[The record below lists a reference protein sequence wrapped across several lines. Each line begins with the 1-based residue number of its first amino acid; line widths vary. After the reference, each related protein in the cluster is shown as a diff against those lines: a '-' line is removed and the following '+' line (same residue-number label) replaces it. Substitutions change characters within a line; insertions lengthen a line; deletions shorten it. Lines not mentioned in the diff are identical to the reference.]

1 MSPNNNRWLSL
12 TILLSA
18 PLLSVID
25 VFIINVAIPSIRKG
39 VHATDAET
47 QLVIAGYLLG
57 YAIFLITGGRAGDLF
72 GRKKIFIAGML
83 SFTLMSCLCGL
94 SMTASFLCGARFFQG
109 VTAALMVPQT
119 ISYIQVLFTGAA
131 ERAKAV
137 GLFGVTLGLA
147 SIIGQSM
154 GGWLSEIHG
163 WIDGWR
169 LIFFINLPIG
179 LLASWA
185 AVRYLAE
192 TPFNKKQKFDYAGV
206 ALLTVALVA
215 LIYPII
221 QGREAGW
228 PLWSITALAGSV
240 FLFRAFFIHQDRK
253 LERGGDPLIHT
264 PLFIYRDFNL
274 ALAAVLFYFMQ
285 FSSYLLTSTVY
296 FQEGLGMRSLT
307 VGQLFVFMGLGFMVC
322 SLLAVRLVTR
332 YGKIVMMCGA
342 AIMITGLVLQALF
355 LQAPSW
361 PVMALLLTI
370 NGCGAGLLA
379 PSLLNAALK
388 SIPLHFAGAAS
399 GVYSTFQQTASALG
413 VSIIGGI
420 FYFFAETQR
429 HEPSLSAIYYGA
441 FRCGII
447 AQIVCLVLVG
457 AAISFMPDWK
467 RADVSQPA
475 VLAE

>member
-1 MSPNNNRWLSL
+1 MALAHH
-12 TILLSA
+12 SA
-18 PLLSVID
+18 FGS
-25 VFIINVAIPSIRKG
+25 FIVRDRCVYHQCGYSFYPEG

-57 YAIFLITGGRAGDLF
+57 YAVFLITGGRAGDLF
-72 GRKKIFIAGML
+72 GRKKMFVAGML
-83 SFTLMSCLCGL
+83 SFTLLSCLCGL
-94 SMTASFLCGARFFQG
+94 STTATMLCVARLFQG
-109 VTAALMVPQT
+109 VTAAFMVPQT
-119 ISYIQVLFTGAA
+119 ISYIQILFPGAA

-163 WIDGWR
+163 WIQGWR

-179 LLASWA
+179 LLASRA
-185 AVRYLAE
+185 AVRHLAE
-192 TPFNKKQKFDYAGV
+192 TPYNKKQQFDYTGV
-206 ALLTVALVA
+206 LLLTVAMVA

-221 QGREAGW
+221 QGRESGW
-228 PLWSITALAGSV
+228 PLWSIAAIAGSV
-240 FLFRAFFIHQDRK
+240 FLFRAFFIHQSRK

-264 PLFIYRDFNL
+264 HLFIYRDFNL
-274 ALAAVLFYFMQ
+274 SLAAVLFYFMAH
-285 FSSYLLTSTVY
+285 SSYLLTSTVY
-296 FQEGLGMRSLT
+296 FQEGLGMRSAT
-307 VGQLFVFMGLGFMVC
+307 AGQLFVFMGTGFMIF

-332 YGKIVMMCGA
+332 YGKIVMLCGI
-342 AIMITGLVLQALF
+342 AIMISCLVLQSMVF
-355 LQAPSW
+355 KAPSW
-361 PVMALLLTI
+361 SVMALSLTLY
-370 NGCGAGLLA
+370 GCGSGLVM
-379 PSLLNAALK
+379 PSLLNTALK

-429 HEPSLSAIYYGA
+429 DEPSLAGIYYGA
-441 FRCGII
+441 FTFSAV

-457 AAISFMPDWK
+457 GFLSFIPDWK
-467 RADVSQPA
+467 RAPA
-475 VLAE
+475 PQGVVLAE

>member
-1 MSPNNNRWLSL
+1 MSQNNNRWLSL
-12 TILLSA
+12 VILLSA

-57 YAIFLITGGRAGDLF
+57 YAVFLITGGRMGDFF

-94 SMTASFLCGARFFQG
+94 STTASLLCVARCFQG
-109 VTAALMVPQT
+109 VTAAFMVPQT
-119 ISYIQVLFTGAA
+119 ISYIQILFRDAA
-131 ERAKAV
+131 DRSKAV
-137 GLFGVTLGLA
+137 GLFGVTLGVA

-154 GGWLSEIHG
+154 GGWLSELHG

-169 LIFFINLPIG
+169 LIFFINVPIG
-179 LLASWA
+179 FLASWA
-185 AVRYLAE
+185 AVRYIEE
-192 TPFNKKQKFDYAGV
+192 TPFNKKLKFDYAGV
-206 ALLTVALVA
+206 LLLTAALVA

-228 PLWSITALAGSV
+228 PLWSIAAIAASI
-240 FLFRAFFIHQDRK
+240 FLFRAFFIHQNRK
-253 LERGGDPLIHT
+253 LERGGDPLMHT
-264 PLFIYRDFNL
+264 NLFNYRDFNF

-285 FSSYLLTSTVY
+285 YSSYLLTSTVY
-296 FQEGLGMRSLT
+296 FQEGLGMRSFT

-342 AIMITGLVLQALF
+342 AIMITGLVLQAIF
-355 LQAPSW
+355 LKVPSW
-361 PVMALLLTI
+361 PIMALLLTI
-370 NGCGAGLLA
+370 NGCGAGLLT

-441 FRCGII
+441 FRCSII

-467 RADVSQPA
+467 RSAVSQPA